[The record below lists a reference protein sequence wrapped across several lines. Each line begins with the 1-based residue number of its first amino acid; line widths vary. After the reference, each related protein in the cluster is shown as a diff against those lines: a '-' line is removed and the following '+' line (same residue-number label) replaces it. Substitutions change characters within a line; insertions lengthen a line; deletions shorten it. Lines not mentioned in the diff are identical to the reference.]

1 MRFLILLAV
10 LAGCKSTPVQY
21 EIMEV
26 RGEKLSDMRRSIQRE
41 KQNMLFEMHDRNTGK
56 QRPRR
61 GVLGPCGAIPGQ
73 AGPLLGTSRIDVGGG
88 ATAERSTAAGDQ
100 TANAGIG
107 LPAGN

>member
-1 MRFLILLAV
+1 MI
-10 LAGCKSTPVQY
+10 
-21 EIMEV
+21 EV
-26 RGEKLSDMRRSIQRE
+26 HGEKLQNMRRLVQRKE
-41 KQNMLFEMHDRNTGK
+41 QNMLLEMHDRNASQQG
-56 QRPRR
+56 PRR